1 MKVSIIVVLGIT
13 LLFASCKD
21 SNTESVSE
29 EKDKTN
35 SEMKT
40 EKKENSDTYSQTE
53 DISKDTEASNSTS
66 DNETSKPTT
75 SGEKTKPNIPNSN
88 LSGIYIKTGEEI
100 DNSCTCYCL
109 NINYTGNS
117 EMCLSPSKIFINT
130 RMVKASNNLT
140 NIFLVAPSSKNTEG
154 KDIPWSKFDTNT
166 PIANITS
173 KGNGE
178 IELDWLGFTMNG
190 DLAIDYAILG
200 KKTLEGNYKKK

>member
-1 MKVSIIVVLGIT
+1 MKVSVIVLLGIT
-13 LLFASCKD
+13 LLVASCKD

-29 EKDKTN
+29 DKEKTN

-40 EKKENSDTYSQTE
+40 EKKENSNTYSQTE
-53 DISKDTEASNSTS
+53 EISKDTEASNSNNNS
-66 DNETSKPTT
+66 ETSKTTT
-75 SGEKTKPNIPNSN
+75 SEDKTKQNIQNSN
-88 LSGIYIKTGEEI
+88 LSGTYIKTGEEI
-100 DNSCTCYCL
+100 DNSCTCYCV
-109 NINYTGNS
+109 NINYTANS
-117 EMCLSPSKIFINT
+117 EMCLTPSKIFINT

-154 KDIPWSKFDTNT
+154 KDIPWPKFDTNT